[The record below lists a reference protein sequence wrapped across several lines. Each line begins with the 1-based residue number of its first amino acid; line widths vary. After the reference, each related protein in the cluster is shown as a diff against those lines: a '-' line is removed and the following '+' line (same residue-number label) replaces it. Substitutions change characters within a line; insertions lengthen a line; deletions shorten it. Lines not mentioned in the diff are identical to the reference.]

1 MSLGAKGSLCPGNNS
16 PSPAKGIFVGSET
29 LRFCFVIVLSFLV
42 IKMGII
48 QNKTH
53 GKINKRGPGLGSVS
67 KMLGF

>member
-1 MSLGAKGSLCPGNNS
+1 M
-16 PSPAKGIFVGSET
+16 GSET
-29 LRFCFVIVLSFLV
+29 LRFCSVIVLSFLV

-53 GKINKRGPGLGSVS
+53 GKINKMGPGLGSVS